1 MNSSNPIENLLADNE
16 GKTLEFKENCSSLA
30 NIVRTAV
37 AFANTAGGV
46 LLVGVR
52 DKTKEIVGLKAA
64 LDDEERLANAFADSI
79 YPLLIPEIQIVS
91 WRDRELVM
99 VTVPHSVGPYYVKSE
114 GIERGVYVRL
124 GSSNRRAGPEITDAI
139 QQLTRNTF
147 FDEYPCPGINSED
160 IDFRVA
166 SELFSK
172 SGRTLSQSKIRSLG
186 LHTNHGGKWVPTRG
200 AVLLFGKN
208 RASIFPHAQIR
219 CARFGGTS
227 PERFIDSLDIDEHLP
242 IAVDAAIAFV
252 ERNTRQHAEIGRLI
266 RHETAEYP
274 VQAVREAIVN
284 AVVHADYGIGGAD
297 IKVAIFDNRLEVT
310 SPGFLPF
317 GLTLNAA
324 LSGVSRLRN
333 RVIARVF
340 RELKLIEQ
348 WGTGL
353 GRIISVCK
361 SHNLQEPR
369 FEELGNSFRVTLFAG
384 QLIAGRVPEWH
395 AALISHIS
403 KTGEIATKD
412 AAKLWQTTDRTAR
425 TRLRKLTT
433 QGVLL
438 EIGTNPKDPKKVYKL
453 KAKP

>member
-1 MNSSNPIENLLADNE
+1 MNSNNPIEYLLAENE

-52 DKTKEIVGLKAA
+52 DKTKEIVGLKSA
-64 LDDEERLANAFADSI
+64 LDDEERLANTFADSI

-114 GIERGVYVRL
+114 GLDRGVYVRL
-124 GSSNRRAGPEITDAI
+124 GSSNRRAGPEITDTI
-139 QQLTRNTF
+139 RQLTRNTF
-147 FDEYPCPGINSED
+147 FDECPCPEINSED
-160 IDFRVA
+160 IDFRAA
-166 SELFSK
+166 SELFSE
-172 SGRTLSQSKIRSLG
+172 SGKTLSQAKIRSLG
-186 LHTNHGGKWVPTRG
+186 LQTNLGGKWVPTRG
-200 AVLLFGKN
+200 SVLLFGKN

-219 CARFGGTS
+219 CARFNGTTS
-227 PERFIDSLDIDEHLP
+227 ERFIDSLDIDEHLP
-242 IAVDAAIAFV
+242 TAVDTVITFV
-252 ERNTRQHAEIGRLI
+252 ERNTRQHLEIGRLT
-266 RHETAEYP
+266 RQETAEYP
-274 VQAVREAIVN
+274 VQAVREAIIN

-297 IKVAIFDNRLEVT
+297 IKVVIFDNRLEVT

-317 GLTLNAA
+317 GLTLEAA

-361 SHNLQEPR
+361 THNLQEPR
-369 FEELGNSFRVTLFAG
+369 FEELGTSFRVTLFS
-384 QLIAGRVPEWH
+384 GRLLAENRPQWL
-395 AALISHIS
+395 APLISHIMQS
-403 KTGEIATKD
+403 NEITTKD
-412 AAKLWQTTDRTAR
+412 AASLWQTTDRTAR
-425 TRLRKLTT
+425 TRLRKLVL
-433 QGVLL
+433 QGILQ

-453 KAKP
+453 KKQ